1 MEHLIKLTEPVKF
14 GDTELTELH
23 LKSPKGKLI
32 KQIGLPF
39 SFNQDG
45 SFEVLTDRCAKYISE
60 CASIPMS
67 TVDELGAEDYLQ
79 ICAEITG
86 FFGQRTAS

>member
-1 MEHLIKLTEPVKF
+1 MEHLIKLNEPVKF

-45 SFEVLTDRCAKYISE
+45 SFEMLTDRCAKYIAE

-79 ICAEITG
+79 ICAEITV

>member
-1 MEHLIKLTEPVKF
+1 MEHLIKLNEPVKF

-45 SFEVLTDRCAKYISE
+45 SFEMLTDRCAKYISE

-79 ICAEITG
+79 ICAEITV

>member
-1 MEHLIKLTEPVKF
+1 MEHLMKLTEPVKF

-45 SFEVLTDRCAKYISE
+45 SFEMLTDRCAKYIAE

>member
-1 MEHLIKLTEPVKF
+1 MEHLIKLNEPVKF

-39 SFNQDG
+39 SFNHDG
-45 SFEVLTDRCAKYISE
+45 SFEMLTDRCAKYISE

>member
-45 SFEVLTDRCAKYISE
+45 SFEMLTDRCAKYISE

-67 TVDELGAEDYLQ
+67 TVDELGTEDYLQ

>member
-1 MEHLIKLTEPVKF
+1 MEHLMKLTEPVKF

-45 SFEVLTDRCAKYISE
+45 SFEMLTDRCAKYIAE

-67 TVDELGAEDYLQ
+67 TVDELGADDYLQ

>member
-45 SFEVLTDRCAKYISE
+45 SFEMLTDRCAKYISE

-79 ICAEITG
+79 ICAEITC

>member
-1 MEHLIKLTEPVKF
+1 MEHLMKLTEPVKF

-23 LKSPKGKLI
+23 LKSPKGKVI
-32 KQIGLPF
+32 RQIGLPF

-45 SFEVLTDRCAKYISE
+45 SFEMLTDRCAKYISE

>member
-1 MEHLIKLTEPVKF
+1 MEHLMKLTEPVKF

-45 SFEVLTDRCAKYISE
+45 SFEMLTDRCAKYISE

>member
-45 SFEVLTDRCAKYISE
+45 SFEMLTDRCAKYISE

-86 FFGQRTAS
+86 FFGQPTAS

>member
-1 MEHLIKLTEPVKF
+1 MEHLIKLTEPVNF

-32 KQIGLPF
+32 KTIGLPF

-45 SFEVLTDRCAKYISE
+45 SFEMLTDRCAKYISE

>member
-23 LKSPKGKLI
+23 LKSPKGKVI
-32 KQIGLPF
+32 RQIGLPF

-45 SFEVLTDRCAKYISE
+45 SFEMLTDRCAKYISE

>member
-23 LKSPKGKLI
+23 LKSPKGKMI

-45 SFEVLTDRCAKYISE
+45 SFEMLTDRCAKYISE

>member
-32 KQIGLPF
+32 RQIGLPF

-45 SFEVLTDRCAKYISE
+45 SFEMLTDRCAKYISE

>member
-1 MEHLIKLTEPVKF
+1 MEHLMKLTEPVKF
-14 GDTELTELH
+14 GDTELTDLH

-45 SFEVLTDRCAKYISE
+45 SFEMLTDRCAKYISE

>member
-23 LKSPKGKLI
+23 LKSPKGKVI
-32 KQIGLPF
+32 RQIGLPF
-39 SFNQDG
+39 SFNQDD
-45 SFEVLTDRCAKYISE
+45 SFEMLTDRCAKYISE

>member
-23 LKSPKGKLI
+23 LKSPKGKVI
-32 KQIGLPF
+32 RQIGLPF

-45 SFEVLTDRCAKYISE
+45 SFEMLTDRCAKYIAE
-60 CASIPMS
+60 CASIPMT

>member
-1 MEHLIKLTEPVKF
+1 MEHLIKLNEPVKF
-14 GDTELTELH
+14 GDTELTDLH

-45 SFEVLTDRCAKYISE
+45 SFEMLTDRCAKYISE

>member
-23 LKSPKGKLI
+23 LKSPKGKTI
-32 KQIGLPF
+32 RQIGLPF

-45 SFEVLTDRCAKYISE
+45 SFEMLTERCAKYIAE

>member
-1 MEHLIKLTEPVKF
+1 MEHLMKLTEPVKF

-45 SFEVLTDRCAKYISE
+45 SFEMLTDRCAKYISE

-79 ICAEITG
+79 ICAEITV

>member
-14 GDTELTELH
+14 GDTELNELH

-45 SFEVLTDRCAKYISE
+45 SFEMLTDRCAKYISE

-67 TVDELGAEDYLQ
+67 TVDEHGAEDYLQ

-86 FFGQRTAS
+86 FFGQRMAS